1 MKKAIKSI
9 IALSLVGI
17 SLFSMVGC
25 NGGITQKALS
35 EMESRI
41 TALESALAS
50 EQATTSSL
58 TEKAQEQDDTI
69 EVLSSANS
77 QLSDRVDELT
87 ETNTE
92 LSDQVDELTAAN
104 TELNGRVDEL
114 TAANGQLTEQN
125 EALSDRVDELTEA
138 NEELTEQNEQLNDRI
153 DELTKTNTESNNKPV
168 EETPEQRAARLY
180 QEALKAVA
188 QADPNVKY
196 ITDEDAAKYGNDLSR
211 YSQDEIHI
219 TLKPEYY
226 GMEIT
231 KEVLG
236 FENVKIIYDPTKN
249 PNINVNSTK
258 EYTIQIAL
266 EVDGT
271 EMVQAAVIH
280 CRSLEFV
287 KDAWIPCF
295 VLIPA

>member
-1 MKKAIKSI
+1 MTFFDAFDKIKSSI
-9 IALSLVGI
+9 HFDTV
-17 SLFSMVGC
+17 
-25 NGGITQKALS
+25 
-35 EMESRI
+35 
-41 TALESALAS
+41 
-50 EQATTSSL
+50 
-58 TEKAQEQDDTI
+58 DTI
-69 EVLSSANS
+69 DGHLAI
-77 QLSDRVDELT
+77 
-87 ETNTE
+87 
-92 LSDQVDELTAAN
+92 
-104 TELNGRVDEL
+104 
-114 TAANGQLTEQN
+114 
-125 EALSDRVDELTEA
+125 
-138 NEELTEQNEQLNDRI
+138 QLN
-153 DELTKTNTESNNKPV
+153 
-168 EETPEQRAARLY
+168 
-180 QEALKAVA
+180 
-188 QADPNVKY
+188 